1 MTMKK
6 KLKNTY
12 LMFKYF
18 DRKDWFSFILLVM
31 FICSI
36 ASIVFGLIYGIW
48 ASTLSTGFKIS
59 LTGLVMFIVCAILI
73 KFDDNSI

>member
-1 MTMKK
+1 MKK

-12 LMFKYF
+12 LMFKHF
-18 DRKDWFSFILLVM
+18 DRKDWFSFILLITL
-31 FICSI
+31 ICAV

-48 ASTLSTGFKIS
+48 TSTLSTGFKIC